1 MGGAAKSGTAT
12 ENAERRTS
20 NGERSTAEILGILH
34 KWGIHTLGQ
43 LAALNKEELRNRL
56 GVDAVRL
63 WERANGTATR
73 LLKFVQ
79 PPESFEESFEFD
91 HEIETAE
98 PLLFILRRFLEQL
111 ALRLSSIY
119 LVARELTLTITFSN
133 SRQDE
138 SAVVTAATRTD
149 QQIYERVFKIP
160 QPTNDVDLL
169 FRMLQ
174 THLENFKS
182 KHPIIAVALSA
193 QPIRPASQQFGLF
206 ETALRN
212 PQQLYE
218 TLARL
223 SALLGNDRVGT
234 PIKEETHRPDAF
246 RMEPFTWTLAADS
259 EPEWRFAAS
268 TTQSPSSSLSPQF
281 GEKGNAADT
290 AATTPQKSR
299 VALRR
304 FRRPTATSI
313 FVSEHKHLEGEKIRG
328 RVVDQAGPF
337 LLSGNWWDEKSWARA
352 EYDMQLENGDLIRAH
367 EDPPSQ
373 NASPART
380 YGVAGASAWK
390 IDGIYD

>member
-1 MGGAAKSGTAT
+1 MESEPDGHLIQ
-12 ENAERRTS
+12 
-20 NGERSTAEILGILH
+20 EILGILH

-43 LAALNKEELRNRL
+43 LAALDKEELRTRL
-56 GVDAVRL
+56 GSEAVRL
-63 WERANGTATR
+63 WERATGQANR

-79 PPESFEESFEFD
+79 PPEAFDETFEFE
-91 HEIETAE
+91 HEIETAQ
-98 PLLFILRRFLEQL
+98 PLLFMLRRFLEQL
-111 ALRLSSIY
+111 ALRLSAIY
-119 LVARELTLTITFSN
+119 LVAKELTLRITFAN
-133 SRQDE
+133 KQC
-138 SAVVTAATRTD
+138 
-149 QQIYERVFKIP
+149 YERCFKIP

-182 KHPIIAVALSA
+182 EHPIIAVALTA

-212 PQQLYE
+212 PHQLYE

-246 RMEPFTWTLAADS
+246 RMEPFAWSPRCEPHQHLTGTLAADS
-259 EPEWRFAAS
+259 EPEWRLAAS
-268 TTQSPSSSLSPQF
+268 TTRNPSSSPSLQF

-304 FRRPTATSI
+304 FRPPARTSI
-313 FVSEHKHLEGEKIRG
+313 FVSEHRHLESAKLRG
-328 RVVDQAGPF
+328 QIVDQSGPF

-367 EDPPSQ
+367 EAGPPSL

-380 YGVAGASAWK
+380 YGAAGEGVWK

>member
-1 MGGAAKSGTAT
+1 
-12 ENAERRTS
+12 
-20 NGERSTAEILGILH
+20 
-34 KWGIHTLGQ
+34 
-43 LAALNKEELRNRL
+43 
-56 GVDAVRL
+56 
-63 WERANGTATR
+63 
-73 LLKFVQ
+73 
-79 PPESFEESFEFD
+79 
-91 HEIETAE
+91 
-98 PLLFILRRFLEQL
+98 
-111 ALRLSSIY
+111 
-119 LVARELTLTITFSN
+119 
-133 SRQDE
+133 
-138 SAVVTAATRTD
+138 
-149 QQIYERVFKIP
+149 
-160 QPTNDVDLL
+160 
-169 FRMLQ
+169 MLQ

-182 KHPIIAVALSA
+182 KHPIIAVALTA

-212 PQQLYE
+212 PHQLYE

-223 SALLGNDRVGT
+223 TALLGNDRVGT

-246 RMEPFTWTLAADS
+246 RMEPFEWTLAADT
-259 EPEWRFAAS
+259 AAS
-268 TTQSPSSSLSPQF
+268 TTQSLSSSPSSQN
-281 GEKGNAADT
+281 GEKGNAPDT

-304 FRRPTATSI
+304 FRPPTATSI

-380 YGVAGASAWK
+380 YGVAGGTWK